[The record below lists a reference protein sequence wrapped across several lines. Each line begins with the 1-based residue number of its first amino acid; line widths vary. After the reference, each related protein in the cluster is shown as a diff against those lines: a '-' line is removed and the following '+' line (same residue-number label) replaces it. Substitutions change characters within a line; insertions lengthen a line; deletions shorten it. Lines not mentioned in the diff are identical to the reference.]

1 MIFNDIEALLKK
13 TGIVDKYI
21 LTRVISSRAR
31 DFCEKKSSSLD
42 DLTSGRCINQ
52 AILDLEEGNVELIFP
67 KEEPL
72 APQEGGGHGSLEG

>member
-1 MIFNDIEALLKK
+1 MIFHDLEALLEE

-52 AILDLEEGNVELIFP
+52 AILDLEEGNINLIFSA
-67 KEEPL
+67 EAPL
-72 APQEGGGHGSLEG
+72 TQQEGGGHGSLEE